1 MTHLIADKEMRY
13 KAFRSGQLSEI
24 STSMKSKIHKFVKDY
39 MAKLFKK
46 QPLEDHRSRSSI
58 VELVY
63 GKKSADPHTIFHG
76 TDTTAIPPVVAAAI
90 GLQLGG
96 TGMSSITT
104 ASSNVSGSSSSS
116 LAVAA
121 AAATAASRAT
131 GSGQQGGL
139 NYGDVD
145 VDDEEDVKY
154 GDDDEDDDVDDDDVG
169 GLGRDRDEDED
180 DEGGIAAVPSVSV

>member
-24 STSMKSKIHKFVKDY
+24 STSMKTKIHKFVKDY
-39 MAKLFKK
+39 MSKLFKK
-46 QPLEDHRSRSSI
+46 QPLEDQRSRSSI

-76 TDTTAIPPVVAAAI
+76 ADMTAIPPVVAAAI

-96 TGMSSITT
+96 SGMSSMAT
-104 ASSNVSGSSSSS
+104 ASSTVSGPSSSSS
-116 LAVAA
+116 PA
-121 AAATAASRAT
+121 AAATAGKAA
-131 GSGQQGGL
+131 GSAQQGGL

-154 GDDDEDDDVDDDDVG
+154 GDDDDDDNVDDDDVR
-169 GLGRDRDEDED
+169 GLGRDRDEDDD
-180 DEGGIAAVPSVSV
+180 DEGGIPAVPSVSV

>member
-1 MTHLIADKEMRY
+1 
-13 KAFRSGQLSEI
+13 
-24 STSMKSKIHKFVKDY
+24 

-46 QPLEDHRSRSSI
+46 QPLEDQRSRSSI

-96 TGMSSITT
+96 AGMSSMATV
-104 ASSNVSGSSSSS
+104 SSTVSGSSSSP
-116 LAVAA
+116 AAA
-121 AAATAASRAT
+121 AAATAAGKAA

-169 GLGRDRDEDED
+169 SLGRDRNEDDD